1 MTAKAVQLQSVV
13 SGTWLL
19 GFCLGLFCFV
29 TISAQSTPTPNQ
41 PPGVTVPEC
50 KWVKT
55 HYLPPLDSS
64 FPTPPAVG
72 ENVEGTPSATRAP
85 VKSSDAY
92 RYSIRVRNE
101 GPNVI
106 KSMAWDYVFSDPDSK
121 QELGRR
127 SLNSFE
133 KVSLNET
140 KWIDLRPVHLAPP
153 KVTTIE
159 GLKKDRRSPFD
170 EHVEIKCVL
179 YTDGTGWKAPDAD
192 AKTCEELVRLTLHP
206 DARRN

>member
-1 MTAKAVQLQSVV
+1 MFFQAANLTSRLTMLSIFCAMLSATSVV
-13 SGTWLL
+13 LPQD
-19 GFCLGLFCFV
+19 
-29 TISAQSTPTPNQ
+29 ISQLST
-41 PPGVTVPEC
+41 PPGVTVLDC
-50 KWVKT
+50 KWEKT

-72 ENVEGTPSATRAP
+72 ENVEGVPSATRAP
-85 VKSSDAY
+85 VRSSYAY

-101 GPNVI
+101 GPKVI
-106 KSMAWDYVFSDPDSK
+106 KSMAWDYVFNDSDSK

-133 KVSLNET
+133 KVGLNET

-153 KVTTIE
+153 KVTTVE

-170 EHVEIKCVL
+170 ERIEIKCVL
-179 YTDGTGWKAPDAD
+179 YADGTGWKAANAD
-192 AKTCEELVRLTLHP
+192 SKTCDELVRLTLHP
-206 DARRN
+206 DTRR

>member
-1 MTAKAVQLQSVV
+1 MTAKSFELQNVARVSRLLSFCVGMFCAVS
-13 SGTWLL
+13 T
-19 GFCLGLFCFV
+19 
-29 TISAQSTPTPNQ
+29 SAQSITASNQ
-41 PPGVTVPEC
+41 PPGVTVLDC
-50 KWVKT
+50 KWEKT

-72 ENVEGTPSATRAP
+72 ENVEGVPSATRAP

-101 GPNVI
+101 GPKVL
-106 KSMAWDYVFSDPDSK
+106 KSMAWDYVFSDLDSK

-133 KVSLNET
+133 KVGLNET

-153 KVTTIE
+153 KVTTVE
-159 GLKKDRRSPFD
+159 GLKKDHRSPFD
-170 EHVEIKCVL
+170 ERIEIKCVL
-179 YTDGTGWKAPDAD
+179 YADGTGWKAADAD
-192 AKTCEELVRLTLHP
+192 SKTCNELVRLTLHP
-206 DARRN
+206 DTRRQ